1 MQAFEFE
8 NENEEQIQY
17 CEMVKL
23 NMKDSSRGWPDFNGN
38 YKEVCKDKE
47 KWANGMNVMSNLRAN
62 WKRLWKF

>member
-47 KWANGMNVMSNLRAN
+47 K
-62 WKRLWKF
+62 